1 MKKLSHLKKKQTKNK
16 QKKQRSPSFSKNQI
30 HLHCQHTYKSKVV
43 LLNKAFSDATLM
55 SSVRHTTQKMITAIG
70 GSGCSFKHPAGLS
83 KKAYIAV

>member
-1 MKKLSHLKKKQTKNK
+1 MKKLSHLKKKTKN
-16 QKKQRSPSFSKNQI
+16 KKQRSPSFSKNQI

-43 LLNKAFSDATLM
+43 LLYIAFSDA
-55 SSVRHTTQKMITAIG
+55 SVRHTTQKMITAIG